1 MCTTTFSLSFR
12 CPPFHKFVFFLILQ
26 WHYSFFVQVP
36 VNTVLSLFYYFSFI
50 FHFIDSVFASTLQKR
65 KMEIM
70 KNAKFIHDIVN
81 GEYYQQ
87 KLQSDNFLKSLFNI
101 TFTMNT
107 DGVQIFSSSKMNCW
121 PVFLTIN
128 ELPAIMRLGFIH
140 L

>member
-1 MCTTTFSLSFR
+1 MKKT
-12 CPPFHKFVFFLILQ
+12 KFL
-26 WHYSFFVQVP
+26 
-36 VNTVLSLFYYFSFI
+36 
-50 FHFIDSVFASTLQKR
+50 
-65 KMEIM
+65 
-70 KNAKFIHDIVN
+70 HDIVN

-87 KLQSDNFLKSLFNI
+87 MLQSDNFLKSLFNI

-128 ELPAIMRLGFIH
+128 ELPAIMRLEFIH